1 MYFINKNDYDCS
13 GCTACI
19 NICSHNAI
27 TMEKNEEGFLYPV
40 RHNDICIN
48 CGLCENICP
57 FEHPVY
63 KNDSPLVYAAYDKK
77 ERTGS
82 SSGGIFYT
90 IARYVINKGGIVYG
104 AAYNDDL
111 KVKHRSARTIK
122 ELEALRG
129 SKYVQSDLNDCFRQ
143 IRDELKKGTLV
154 YFTGVGCQVAGLYSF
169 LRKKYDNLITSDIV
183 CHGVPSQKMFDIHL
197 QYLGQKHASKVQNY
211 SFRETNIWLIRER
224 VKFENGKIS
233 YEYDG
238 NKSPYLYAFGLGYTY
253 RYSCF
258 KCPFAKLPRQG
269 DISLADYWGVQKPF
283 PLMDVTKGV
292 SLVLVNSQIGKIIWN
307 KIKPQLVYKFSKIE
321 DATRNNPNVVR
332 PTKEPPIRKDF
343 FKILEK
349 EGYEQ
354 MASTYLECPE
364 KMRNHHIELVMK
376 LRKWYIYQPYEN
388 IRRLTKL
395 FLHKLNLK

>member
-82 SSGGIFYT
+82 SSGGVFYT

>member
-82 SSGGIFYT
+82 SSGGVFYT

-307 KIKPQLVYKFSKIE
+307 KIKPQLVYKFSNIE

>member
-1 MYFINKNDYDCS
+1 MYFQTNNDYECC
-13 GCTACI
+13 GCTACV
-19 NICSHNAI
+19 NICTHEAI
-27 TMEKNEEGFLYPV
+27 KMQENEEGFLYPV
-40 RHNDICIN
+40 RNADLCTN
-48 CGLCENICP
+48 CGLCEKICP
-57 FEHPVY
+57 IENPVY
-63 KNDSPLVYAAYDKK
+63 LNNEPQVYAAYDKK
-77 ERTGS
+77 ERSGS
-82 SSGGIFYT
+82 TSGGLFYV
-90 IARYVINKGGIVYG
+90 IACYVINHGGVVFGSVY
-104 AAYNDDL
+104 DSEL
-111 KVKHRSARTIK
+111 KVKHVCARTIN
-122 ELEALRG
+122 ELQALRG
-129 SKYVQSDLNDCFRQ
+129 SKYVQSDMGNCYKQ
-143 IRDELKKGTLV
+143 VKDELKRGILV

-197 QYLGQKHASKVQNY
+197 QYLGQKYGSRVLDY

-224 VKFENGKIS
+224 AKFENGKIS

-283 PLMDVTKGV
+283 PLMDVSKGV
-292 SLVLVNSQIGKIIWN
+292 SLVLVNSPIGKKIWD
-307 KIKPQLVYKFSKIE
+307 KIKSKLVYKSSKID

-332 PTKEPPIRKDF
+332 ATKEPSIRKDF
-343 FKILEK
+343 FKILDK
-349 EGYEQ
+349 EGYEH

-364 KMRNHHIELVMK
+364 KMRNNRIERVMK

-388 IRRLTKL
+388 IRRWARL

>member
-13 GCTACI
+13 GCTACM

-27 TMEKNEEGFLYPV
+27 TMEKNEEGFLYPI
-40 RHNDICIN
+40 RHNDICVN
-48 CGLCENICP
+48 CGLCEKICP

-77 ERTGS
+77 ERTSS

-90 IARYVINKGGIVYG
+90 IARYVINQGGIVYG
-104 AAYNDDL
+104 AAYDDDL

-154 YFTGVGCQVAGLYSF
+154 YFAGVGCQVAGLYSF
-169 LRKKYDNLITSDIV
+169 LCKKYDNLITSDIV

-197 QYLGQKHASKVQNY
+197 QYLGQKYGSKVQNY

-292 SLVLVNSQIGKIIWN
+292 SLVLVNSPIGKIIWN
-307 KIKPQLVYKFSKIE
+307 KIKPQLVCKFSKIE
-321 DATRNNPNVVR
+321 DATRNNPNVVH
-332 PTKEPPIRKDF
+332 PTKEPPIRKIF
-343 FKILEK
+343 FKMLEK

-364 KMRNHHIELVMK
+364 KMRNHHIERVMK

-388 IRRLTKL
+388 IRRWTKL
-395 FLHKLNLK
+395 FIHKLNLK